1 MDNVLPDFSHLNIH
15 VTNENNRL
23 ISQEALVVDVH
34 SKTFGHERHFPFLSL
49 PWLAKWHV
57 YTYLSSRDCLAL
69 SRTCRHMYKFNTFAY
84 THLQFLPPNTLFSLT
99 HSICQLTKVLA
110 CSPHYADAMRT
121 MRIVGYSPSDV
132 PDGCDHE
139 VFYKTLDQGI
149 MALLEHGQHIYSLT
163 LDLNLTGAIN
173 YFPKTFTKLLQ
184 MRTIRY
190 LHLATFMPPSYS
202 PENIPPLEIQE
213 PPAYERLCLSVCS
226 GSWVPMAVRN
236 PRKLR
241 WFALSMFDKDWEAG
255 NEVWART
262 LHQVAEA
269 ATELETLVL
278 NGRNYLFADVL
289 GQMLQSGFVSGFI
302 TLPLSE

>member
-1 MDNVLPDFSHLNIH
+1 
-15 VTNENNRL
+15 
-23 ISQEALVVDVH
+23 
-34 SKTFGHERHFPFLSL
+34 
-49 PWLAKWHV
+49 
-57 YTYLSSRDCLAL
+57 
-69 SRTCRHMYKFNTFAY
+69 MYKFNTFAY
-84 THLQFLPPNTLFSLT
+84 THLQFLPPNTLYSLT

-110 CSPHYADAMRT
+110 CSPHYAEAMRT

-132 PDGCDHE
+132 PNGCDHE
-139 VFYKTLDQGI
+139 VFYKTLDEGV

-173 YFPKTFTKLLQ
+173 FFPKTFTKLLQ
-184 MRTIRY
+184 LPTIRH
-190 LHLATFMPPSYS
+190 LRLATFMPPSYF
-202 PENIPPLEIQE
+202 PESILPPEIQE
-213 PPAYERLCLSVCS
+213 PPAHERLCLSVCS
-226 GSWVPMAVRN
+226 GSWVPMVVRN

-241 WFALSMFDKDWEAG
+241 WFALSMFDKNLEAG

-289 GQMLQSGFVSGFI
+289 GQILQSGFVGGFI
-302 TLPLSE
+302 AVPLRQSAS